1 MTYLDDFRK
10 HESLVTTINL
20 ILSKYGIDESITLSD
35 ITITGRTVSDLVKSE
50 SKLSN
55 SIINFL
61 WPSISKASVYHYTSR
76 DSAESI
82 LNSGVFRLTNIEK
95 RFNEGEIVSFCQSHK
110 LNGYLEKD
118 DNGQPRYRKLIMPN
132 TFYASFTDTN
142 ISQRDEEYFWSTF
155 ASCDGVRLKFDIKA
169 TNPNFRK
176 IRYEENAGA
185 PLEILQELSQKI
197 RDEYEMEFILKGISR
212 LCSFYLSGTD
222 YGREKESRLLY
233 RTWEGQVPQPKGT
246 GPNSY
251 IEIPLN
257 KMTECGYHLS
267 ISEVQ
272 ANTEIEMPSTYVYSK
287 RKSNI

>member
-1 MTYLDDFRK
+1 MTYLDHFRK
-10 HESLVTTINL
+10 LTALISTINS
-20 ILSKYGIDESITLSD
+20 ILSKYGINEKIELSD
-35 ITITGRTVSDLVKSE
+35 ITITGRTVSDSAKSE
-50 SKLSN
+50 SKLSD
-55 SIINFL
+55 SIVNFL
-61 WPSISKASVYHYTSR
+61 WPSISEASVYHYTSR

-110 LNGYLEKD
+110 LNGYLEQEED
-118 DNGQPRYRKLIMPN
+118 GQPRYRKLIMPN

-142 ISQRDEEYFWSTF
+142 ISQHDEEYFWSTF
-155 ASCDGVRLKFDIKA
+155 AACNGVRLKFDIKA
-169 TNPNFRK
+169 NNPNFRK
-176 IRYEENAGA
+176 IRYEENAGT
-185 PLEILQELSQKI
+185 PLEILQELSEKI

-212 LCSFYLSGTD
+212 LCSFYLSGAD
-222 YGREKESRLLY
+222 YGREKESRLLH
-233 RTWEGQVPQPKGT
+233 RTWEGQTLQPKGT

-267 ISEVQ
+267 ISEVH
-272 ANTEIEMPSTYVYSK
+272 ANTEIEMPSTYVFSK